1 MRQPLQLWRAENDQV
16 LPHPFYA
23 EAVRVDL
30 PSPPETHVV
39 AGAGHYDFLA
49 PCSAALAKVNAMI
62 CASASGFDRV
72 AFHQAF
78 DRDVVAFFVRT
89 LGRP

>member
-1 MRQPLQLWRAENDQV
+1 MPDRFDI
-16 LPHPFYA
+16 
-23 EAVRVDL
+23 
-30 PSPPETHVV
+30 VV

-49 PCSAALAKVNAMI
+49 PCSPALAKVNAMI
-62 CASASGFDRV
+62 CASAPGFDRV